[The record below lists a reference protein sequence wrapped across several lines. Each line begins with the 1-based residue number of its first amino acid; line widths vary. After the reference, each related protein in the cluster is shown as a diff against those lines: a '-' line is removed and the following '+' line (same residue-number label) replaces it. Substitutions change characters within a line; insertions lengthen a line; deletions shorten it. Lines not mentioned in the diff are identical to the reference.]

1 MKAIRRAVRP
11 LIKRSFKRV
20 AQICGFA
27 LPSPRPASRILTYH
41 SVGAVDHDMNVTPG
55 MFRDQLA
62 WLADHYPVI
71 SLREAAEGKPGIA
84 LTFDDG
90 YHDNLYNAAPML
102 AERQF
107 PATVFLITGKMGG
120 LADESLDPDTSR
132 LMTWKEAREIETFGV
147 QLGGHT
153 MTHPHLAR
161 QDEEEQRWEIGE
173 CLKQLEENLG
183 HRPECFAYP
192 YGTSADFNA
201 ISMRI
206 VREFGCS
213 YACSNRYGYNANG
226 VDRWALRRIWIDS
239 TDTLGTYAAKIEGR
253 LDLLAVLDSPAGMT
267 ARRILNRIA

>member
-20 AQICGFA
+20 AQIGGFA
-27 LPSPRPASRILTYH
+27 LPFPRPASRILTYH

-102 AERQF
+102 AERRF
-107 PATVFLITGKMGG
+107 PATVFLIAGKMGG
-120 LADESLDPDTSR
+120 LADESLDPDASR
-132 LMTWKEAREIETFGV
+132 LMTWEEAREIETFGV

-153 MTHPHLAR
+153 MTHPRLAR
-161 QDEEEQRWEIGE
+161 QNEDEQRWEIGE

-201 ISMRI
+201 VSMRI
-206 VREFGCS
+206 VRESGYS
-213 YACSNRYGYNANG
+213 YACSNRYGYNADG
-226 VDRWALRRIWIDS
+226 SDRWALRRIWIDS

-253 LDLLAVLDSPAGMT
+253 LDLLAVLDSPAGMA